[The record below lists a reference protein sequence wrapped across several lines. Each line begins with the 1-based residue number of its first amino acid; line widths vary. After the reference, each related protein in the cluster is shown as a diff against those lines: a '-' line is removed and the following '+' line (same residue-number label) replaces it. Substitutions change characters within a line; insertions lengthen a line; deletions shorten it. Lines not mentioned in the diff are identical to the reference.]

1 MRAKMI
7 AMIGLTALLG
17 PTGVVR
23 AQEQQPSSSV
33 QPSAGSYIVLGQ
45 ITSASSG
52 CSTFGQTKG
61 LMTEAILYYPGPG
74 ATGAYL
80 RQPVSD
86 ALSTIFPEY
95 DVRVIDLPK
104 TPAAG
109 VDTWSGKFFEHFEP
123 GGPSYNGTFT
133 GKISFIDSYSFLF
146 TVTVSVPFLRCTDT
160 QNLATVSTSH

>member
-23 AQEQQPSSSV
+23 AQEQPWSSV

-61 LMTEAILYYPGPG
+61 LNTEAILYYPGPG

-80 RQPVSD
+80 RQPVSN
-86 ALSTIFPEY
+86 ALSTTFPEY

-109 VDTWSGKFFEHFEP
+109 VTTWGGDFTERFEP
-123 GGPSYNGTFT
+123 GGPSYSGTFT
-133 GKISFIDSYSFLF
+133 GTVRFIDPYSFLF
-146 TVTVSVPFLRCTDT
+146 TVTVSVPFLGCTDT
-160 QNLATVSTSH
+160 QKLATVSTSHQ